1 MSQWYNADFED
12 LDWVQAPP
20 KALNNDRKNCRK
32 DSYNNFGPQANFVK
46 KNQVKPDDYARGK
59 ASYAA

>member
-32 DSYNNFGPQANFVK
+32 DSYNNLGAQGNFVK
-46 KNQVKPDDYARGK
+46 KNQTKPEEYTRG
-59 ASYAA
+59 

>member
-32 DSYNNFGPQANFVK
+32 DSYNNLGAQGNFVK
-46 KNQVKPDDYARGK
+46 KNQTKPEEYNRG
-59 ASYAA
+59 